1 MAERIIY
8 LTKEE
13 LEKCREFSEKSALQ
27 QQKIEYGESKTKPR
41 SKAEIA
47 HDNLIGKIAE
57 VAFSKMMKEDRNID
71 IDLDFEYYPRG
82 KWDSQDAEY
91 NGWKIDVKGTR
102 IGRWMLIEWNKLA
115 FRQKD
120 DELSH
125 LYVMFSVDWKDGDP
139 TPSGK
144 VVYRGFATLAR
155 LSKEFPKKARSENEI
170 ARDNLIGKIA
180 EVAFSKM
187 MKENYGIDVPLDFNY
202 YPRGQWDN
210 QDAEINGWRIDVKG
224 TRSGGRWM
232 LIEWNKLNFRQRDNN
247 LSHLFVMFTV
257 DWDRNSDQPTGKV
270 SYRGAVS
277 LAKLKDGIPTTVV
290 LRKGS
295 ILPGTKT
302 HLQADNF
309 GIQFKDL
316 YKHLNHLVEYLR
328 AAPPPSSLTD
338 HFRNPYTGET
348 TLEILGSTAVK
359 EESVTA
365 KADLEKQESRVVKL
379 FAWIKSLFQ

>member
-202 YPRGQWDN
+202 PRGQWDN

>member
-1 MAERIIY
+1 MIDVFNIVLTDAEMD
-8 LTKEE
+8 
-13 LEKCREFSEKSALQ
+13 KCCEFSRISAASQ
-27 QQKIEYGESKTKPR
+27 QAIEFGQHT
-41 SKAEIA
+41 
-47 HDNLIGKIAE
+47 
-57 VAFSKMMKEDRNID
+57 
-71 IDLDFEYYPRG
+71 
-82 KWDSQDAEY
+82 
-91 NGWKIDVKGTR
+91 T
-102 IGRWMLIEWNKLA
+102 
-115 FRQKD
+115 
-120 DELSH
+120 
-125 LYVMFSVDWKDGDP
+125 
-139 TPSGK
+139 
-144 VVYRGFATLAR
+144 
-155 LSKEFPKKARSENEI
+155 KARSKSEI

-202 YPRGQWDN
+202 YPRGQWDD

-277 LAKLKDGIPTTVV
+277 LAKLKEGVPTTVV

-295 ILPGTKT
+295 VLPGTKT
-302 HLQADNF
+302 HLQADNY

-328 AAPPPSSLTD
+328 AAPPLPSLTD
-338 HFRNPYTGET
+338 SFRNPYTGET
-348 TLEILGSTAVK
+348 TLEILRSAAVK
-359 EESVTA
+359 EESVTS
-365 KADLEKQESRVVKL
+365 KADLEKQESSATKL
-379 FAWIKSLFQ
+379 FARIKSLFQ